1 MDPAPWRQTNPSPTM
16 SSRPKITTLI
26 LTGDDGCSWNMTL
39 NVWFDDANVD
49 WNAYAPRTGLVCRRT
64 KRRCR
69 LRLTGRDFH
78 GWDASRSCRHADA
91 RHCGPDAR
99 CYRDFRG
106 SAPADVRQSLYVD
119 HGSWDD
125 RCRPARYPGYRK
137 NLRAMSVSRGQ
148 AVRQCRR
155 HWPPEGR

>member
-16 SSRPKITTLI
+16 SSRPKITTLV

-106 SAPADVRQSLYVD
+106 SGPAGVRQD
-119 HGSWDD
+119 PCGDRGSWDD
-125 RCRPARYPGYRK
+125 HSLVRWTAR
-137 NLRAMSVSRGQ
+137 LTHSAMSGSRGP
-148 AVRQCRR
+148 AVHRYRR
-155 HWPPEGR
+155 HGLPEEH